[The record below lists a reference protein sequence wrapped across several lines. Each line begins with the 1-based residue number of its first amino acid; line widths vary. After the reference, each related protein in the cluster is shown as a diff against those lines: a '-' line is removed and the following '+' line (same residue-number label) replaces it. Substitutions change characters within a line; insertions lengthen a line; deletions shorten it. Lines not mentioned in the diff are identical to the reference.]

1 MMDFI
6 QLGLFIFIGGFIGWV
21 TNKIAIKMLFRPI
34 RPVRILFFRLQGVLP
49 KRKEQIATSIGE
61 TVEAQF
67 VNKEEL
73 LQGLLDEE
81 TKKSILKQIRKLL
94 VEKIKEVVPSMIL
107 AMLGQGLDELV
118 RKLIAEHGDDLLSE
132 LIDSLKNNENVMPVK
147 AIVTDKIN
155 QLDMLEFEALVI
167 NIVKK
172 ELRHIE
178 TVGLVL
184 GVVIGMAQYG
194 ITLLL
199 G

>member
-1 MMDFI
+1 MDFI

-49 KRKEQIATSIGE
+49 KRKEQIASSIGE

-94 VEKIKEVVPSMIL
+94 VEKIKEVVPPMIL
-107 AMLGQGLDELV
+107 AMLGQGLDDLV
-118 RKLIAEHGDDLLSE
+118 RKLIAEHGNDLLSE
-132 LIDSLKNNENVMPVK
+132 LIDSLKNNDKVMPVK

-199 G
+199 S

>member
-1 MMDFI
+1 MDI
-6 QLGLFIFIGGFIGWV
+6 LQLLLFVFIGGFIGWV

-34 RPVRILFFRLQGVLP
+34 RPVRVLFFTLQGVLP
-49 KRKEQIATSIGE
+49 KRKEQIAISIGE

-73 LQGLLDEE
+73 LESLLDEQ

-94 VEKIKEVVPSMIL
+94 VEKIQEVVPTMFL

-118 RKLIAEHGDDLLSE
+118 RKLINDHGDDLLSQ
-132 LIDSLKNNENVMPVK
+132 LIDSLKDNDQVMPVRS
-147 AIVTDKIN
+147 IVTDKIN
-155 QLDMLEFEALVI
+155 QLDMVAFESLVVG
-167 NIVKK
+167 IVKR

-184 GVVIGMAQYG
+184 GVLIGLAQYG
-194 ITLLL
+194 ITVVL

>member
-1 MMDFI
+1 MMDFL

-34 RPVRILFFRLQGVLP
+34 RPVRLLFFQLQGVLP

-73 LQGLLDEE
+73 LEGLLDEE

-107 AMLGQGLDELV
+107 AMLGQGLDDLV
-118 RKLIAEHGDDLLSE
+118 RKLIAEHGDDLLSQ
-132 LIDSLKNNENVMPVK
+132 LIDSLKNNDNVMPVK